1 MRPETDAQLGAL
13 VETTAYHISKLQRY
27 VVGVNSEEMQWTP
40 AGISNSLSWILR
52 HCADQLWLTYA
63 RLSGECIPVNLGASG
78 IAWSAVKGASFDQE
92 AQGPGASAEQLS
104 GYMAQAWQTLR
115 AYLQSSTEWQ
125 DLDLVVGRQ
134 RQSAWTFLQHSIG
147 DLCYHTGQ
155 ASYLRKL
162 LTAERRRMHARRRRV
177 QQA

>member
-1 MRPETDAQLGAL
+1 
-13 VETTAYHISKLQRY
+13 
-27 VVGVNSEEMQWTP
+27 MQWTP
-40 AGISNSLSWILR
+40 AGISNSLSWILQ

-63 RLSGECIPVNLGASG
+63 RLSGERIPVNLGRSG
-78 IAWSAVKGASFDQE
+78 IAWSAVKGTSFDQE

-104 GYMAQAWQTLR
+104 DYVTQAWQALGT
-115 AYLQSSTEWQ
+115 YLQSNTEWQ
-125 DLDLVVGRQ
+125 DLDLAVGRQ
-134 RQSAWTFLQHSIG
+134 RQSSWTFLQHSIG

-162 LTAERRRMHARRRRV
+162 LTVECRRIRTRHRRA